1 MRGNIVGGSSFPPVS
16 RPFHAES
23 RSSILKRRLVTIP
36 RSFVLLV
43 VSTAL
48 LPVLISGGVVVDVVR
63 WVVHRRPWMSLRLI
77 AFGWVFLAAEV
88 WGLLRFFGH
97 WVASGFGAREEWLV
111 AKAWPVQTWWART
124 LFASVCRL
132 FRLTLRVEGVERAR
146 PGPIIAMF
154 RHASIVDNLLPAVL
168 LTHGQGLKLRWI
180 IKRELLAV
188 PALDVGGT
196 RLPNYFVDR
205 DSADPRAEIRRIRAL
220 AAGLGADE
228 GVLIYP
234 EGTRFTEARRTRA
247 LASLE
252 KRDPDLFEHAR
263 RLRNVLPPRIG
274 GPLTLL
280 DSGYDVLMCAHEGL
294 GGFAKIRDIWSG
306 ALVGRTINVR
316 FWRFGAAEIPTSRK
330 DRIGWLFDQWSRV
343 DAWIDATKDAARSLT
358 PPRASHRPTP
368 S

>member
-1 MRGNIVGGSSFPPVS
+1 LPTVS

-23 RSSILKRRLVTIP
+23 RGAIVRRRLVTVP
-36 RSFVLLV
+36 RSVFLFIAT
-43 VSTAL
+43 TAL
-48 LPVLISGGVVVDVVR
+48 LPLLIVGGGVVDAIR

-77 AFGWVFLAAEV
+77 AFGWVFLAAET
-88 WGLLRFFGH
+88 WGLARFLGH
-97 WVASGFGAREEWLV
+97 WVLSGFGSRREWLI

-124 LFASVCRL
+124 LLTSVRRL
-132 FRLTLRVEGVERAR
+132 FRLTLRVEDAERAR

-180 IKRELLAV
+180 IKRELLSV

-205 DSADPRAEIRRIRAL
+205 DSSDPRTEIRRIRAL
-220 AAGLGADE
+220 ATDLAEDE

-234 EGTRFTEARRTRA
+234 EGTRFTEARRKRA
-247 LASLE
+247 LAALE
-252 KRDPDLFEHAR
+252 ERDPELFAR
-263 RLRNVLPPRIG
+263 ARALRHVLPPRIG

-280 DSGYDVLMCAHEGL
+280 DSGYDVVMCAHEGL

-306 ALVGRTINVR
+306 ALVGRTINVK
-316 FWRFGAAEIPTSRK
+316 FWRFGAAEIPKTRK
-330 DRIGWLFDQWSRV
+330 ERIAWLFDQWARM
-343 DAWIDATKDAARSLT
+343 DGWIDATTDGTRSLT
-358 PPRASHRPTP
+358 PPRASHPPTP